1 MRATV
6 TTAHVGETGQLTHTH
21 GVYTLPSNILVSS
34 QSSLIS
40 LKFIVELAAALPIDL
55 SAAAY
60 TTNTRSTAAFRLLA
74 TAR

>member
-6 TTAHVGETGQLTHTH
+6 TTAHVGETGQLTH

>member
-1 MRATV
+1 MRATA
-6 TTAHVGETGQLTHTH
+6 TTAHVEETGQLTH